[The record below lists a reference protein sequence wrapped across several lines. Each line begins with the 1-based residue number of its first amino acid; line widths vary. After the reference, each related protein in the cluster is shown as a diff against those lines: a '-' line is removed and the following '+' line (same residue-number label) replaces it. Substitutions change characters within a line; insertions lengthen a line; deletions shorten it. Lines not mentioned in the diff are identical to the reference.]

1 MPIDLMRQIKL
12 TKPDD
17 WHLHLRQG
25 EAMSSVVDMSAKQ
38 MGRAIVMPNLS
49 PPVKTVNQAL
59 TYRTEII
66 AALSQSSTFDP
77 LMTLYLTDTTSKQEI
92 IDASN
97 EEHVYAVKLY
107 PAGATTNSESG
118 VTSLSK
124 TYPVLEQMQKE
135 GVPLLIHGEVTH
147 SDIDIFDREAVFIDT
162 ILEPLVSMFPEL
174 KIVLEHITTKDSVEF
189 VSESKSNIGA
199 TITAHHLL
207 ANRNHML
214 VGGIKPHYYC
224 LPVLKRKTP
233 HQDALITAATSGSPK
248 FFLGTDSAPH
258 YQNEKESA
266 CGCAGIFSAHAA
278 IELYAEAF
286 EKANKIDMLEGFAS
300 HYGADFYGLKRNRE
314 IITLEKR
321 PWIVPKSYSFSN
333 SKVIP
338 FLAEE
343 QLSWRLVS

>member
-1 MPIDLMRQIKL
+1 MKQLKL

-25 EAMSSVVDMSAKQ
+25 KAMSSVVGMTARQ

-49 PPVKTVNQAL
+49 PPVKTVKQAL
-59 TYRTEII
+59 DYRREIVS
-66 AALSQSSTFDP
+66 ALPQSSDFNP
-77 LMTLYLTDTTSKQEI
+77 LMTLYLTDNTTRQDI
-92 IDASN
+92 INASI

-118 VTSLSK
+118 VTNLSNV
-124 TYPVLEQMQKE
+124 YSALEQMQKE
-135 GVPLLIHGEVTH
+135 GVPLLVHGEVTQD
-147 SDIDIFDREAVFIDT
+147 DIDIFDREAIFIET
-162 ILEPLVSMFPEL
+162 VLMPLLAKFPEL
-174 KIVLEHITTKDSVEF
+174 KVVLEHITTKDSVDF
-189 VSESKSNIGA
+189 VSSSQSTIGA

-224 LPVLKRKTP
+224 LPVLKRKAP
-233 HQDALITAATSGSPK
+233 HQDALIAAATSGSPK

-286 EKANKIDMLEGFAS
+286 EKANKLDMLEGFAS
-300 HYGADFYGLKRNRE
+300 KYGADFYGLKRNTE
-314 IITLEKR
+314 TITLEKR
-321 PWIVPKSYSFSN
+321 PWTVPKSYSFSD

-338 FLAEE
+338 FFAEE
-343 QLSWRLVS
+343 QLSWRIVP

>member
-1 MPIDLMRQIKL
+1 MKQIKL

-25 EAMSSVVDMSAKQ
+25 EAMSSVVDMTAKQ

-49 PPVKTVNQAL
+49 SPVKTVNQAL
-59 TYRTEII
+59 AYRREII
-66 AALSQSSTFDP
+66 GALTEGSVFNP
-77 LMTLYLTDTTSKQEI
+77 LMALYLTDTTSKQDI
-92 IDASN
+92 VDLSN

-118 VTSLSK
+118 VTSLSN

-135 GVPLLIHGEVTH
+135 GIPLLVHGEVTH
-147 SDIDIFDREAVFIDT
+147 GEVDIFDREAVFIET
-162 ILEPLVSMFPEL
+162 VLEPLAAMFPEL
-174 KIVLEHITTKDSVEF
+174 KIVLEHITTKDSVDF
-189 VSESKSNIGA
+189 VEEAKPIIAA

-233 HQDALITAATSGSPK
+233 HQDALIKAATSGSPK

-258 YQNEKESA
+258 EQNEKESA
-266 CGCAGIFSAHAA
+266 CGCAGVFSAHAA
-278 IELYAEAF
+278 IELYAHAF
-286 EKANKIDMLEGFAS
+286 EKANKLDMLEGFAS
-300 HYGADFYGLKRNRE
+300 KYGADFYGLKRNTE

-321 PWIVPKSYSFSN
+321 PWTVPKSYSFSG

-338 FLAEE
+338 FFADE
-343 QLSWRLVS
+343 QLPWRLAP

>member
-59 TYRTEII
+59 AYRREII
-66 AALSQSSTFDP
+66 AARSQSSTFDP

-118 VTSLSK
+118 VTSLPK

-162 ILEPLVSMFPEL
+162 ILEPLVNMFPEL

-189 VSESKSNIGA
+189 VSESKSTIGA

-224 LPVLKRKTP
+224 LPVLKRKVP